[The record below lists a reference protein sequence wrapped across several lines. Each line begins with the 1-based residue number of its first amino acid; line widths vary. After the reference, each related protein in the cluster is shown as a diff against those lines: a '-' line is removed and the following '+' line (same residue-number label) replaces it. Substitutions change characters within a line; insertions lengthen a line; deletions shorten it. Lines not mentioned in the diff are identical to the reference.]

1 MKNHKEVSLRREV
14 IKLILYGIVFFY
26 VTAGV
31 YPYLPET
38 FARWTAPHTWQPSL
52 DVAISVNGPFIGS
65 PMIIS
70 VIVCLFSL
78 IAYLFSLLILRHY
91 RNRGRWIASQV
102 SLVAVMVVMFV
113 ASVNTIEEGR
123 KILDSEI
130 LEVLAPLRVGM
141 PRSAVEALVLR
152 SNMRVA
158 DMHMPG
164 MLQREKIEEFRMEMK
179 QHWERAQGG
188 ETGMLVFKM
197 ITPVGL
203 FSQRIHS
210 NSIEEIRNAEVH
222 VQRVYYELGAG
233 TVYTLGLRFD
243 SQDRLESAGYKREAL
258 SHRRVVQC
266 ELIFQR
272 SATNPAPCDPT
283 SNRKI

>member
-14 IKLILYGIVFFY
+14 IKLILYGIVFSW
-26 VTAGV
+26 VTYGLH
-31 YPYLPET
+31 PFLLET

-52 DVAISVNGPFIGS
+52 DVAFSVNGPFIGS
-65 PMIIS
+65 PMMIS
-70 VIVCLFSL
+70 VIAC
-78 IAYLFSLLILRHY
+78 LFSLLILRHY

-102 SLVAVMVVMFV
+102 SLVTVMVVMFGT
-113 ASVNTIEEGR
+113 SLNTISEGR

-130 LEVLAPLRVGM
+130 LEVLAPLRIGM

-164 MLQREKIEEFRMEMK
+164 MIQRESIEEFRGEMR

-188 ETGMLVFKM
+188 ETGMLVFNM
-197 ITPVGL
+197 ITPKGL

-243 SQDRLESAGYKREAL
+243 SQDRLESAGYKREESSRGSAG
-258 SHRRVVQC
+258 HC
-266 ELIFQR
+266 EVILQR
-272 SATNPAPCDPT
+272 PATNPAPCDPT